1 MVKNPP
7 ADAGDVDSIP
17 GLERSPGEGS
27 GNPLQYSCLGN
38 PMEGGDRQA
47 GYSSWGP
54 KRVGHDL
61 ITKQQHSKHIHVCLN
76 RIWTI

>member
-1 MVKNPP
+1 VVKNPP
-7 ADAGDVDSIP
+7 ANAGDVGSVS

-47 GYSSWGP
+47 GYSPWGP
-54 KRVGHDL
+54 KRFGRDL
-61 ITKQQHSKHIHVCLN
+61 ITKQQHSKHIHVYLS

>member
-7 ADAGDVDSIP
+7 ANAGDVGSVS

-47 GYSSWGP
+47 GYSPWGP
-54 KRVGHDL
+54 KRFGRDL
-61 ITKQQHSKHIHVCLN
+61 ITKQQHSKHIHVYLS